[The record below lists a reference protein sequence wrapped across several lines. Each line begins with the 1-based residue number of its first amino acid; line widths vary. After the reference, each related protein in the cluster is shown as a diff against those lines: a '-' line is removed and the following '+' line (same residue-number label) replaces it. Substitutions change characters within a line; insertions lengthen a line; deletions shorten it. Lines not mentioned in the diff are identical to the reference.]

1 MIGNKSYQYLG
12 LLSFVLIHQSNS
24 SDFVDSLQDAFDII
38 QSKAEI
44 LPDFLRLFGSRRN
57 ITKLLVQHYFIEFN
71 AGNR

>member
-24 SDFVDSLQDAFDII
+24 SNFVDSLQDAFDII